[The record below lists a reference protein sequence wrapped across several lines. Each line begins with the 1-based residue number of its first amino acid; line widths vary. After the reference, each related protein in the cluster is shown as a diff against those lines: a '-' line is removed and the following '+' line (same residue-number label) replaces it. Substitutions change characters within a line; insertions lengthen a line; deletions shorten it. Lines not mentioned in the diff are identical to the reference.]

1 MSSSQFHQSQYCL
14 SCLNKCPLSWLRYS
28 WSAMKEYYDGTM
40 EHFRVTPTCF
50 IFINNRRIYL
60 KKRYYHLEFNHK
72 GFWTENANYFSWRVR
87 YNGRYKKFKL
97 TRCI

>member
-14 SCLNKCPLSWLRYS
+14 ICLNKCPLSRLRYS

-72 GFWTENANYFSWRVR
+72 VFGQKMQIIFLGELDTTVDIKNLN
-87 YNGRYKKFKL
+87 
-97 TRCI
+97 